1 MRLIAVLIVT
11 GSLFVSASAIAQ
23 QTPEIPS
30 LSNDQV
36 TRLNSGEI
44 LVEVVASERPIGDVL
59 GVVDAPAQ
67 QVLDVITDFDHYT
80 EFMPNMGASSI
91 IERDGDTYVCSGIT
105 DTPWP
110 MDDRIWTIRAWA
122 GPQEIGG
129 INALVST
136 WDYVPDSGNLV
147 DTEGYWLLLPW
158 GDDGSQTL
166 VRYYLM
172 ADLGTWVPDV
182 ILNWATENMLPD
194 MITAI
199 KERVAG

>member
-91 IERDGDTYVCSGIT
+91 IEQDGDTYVCSGIT